1 MEKCEVCGFEGEFVN
16 EEYVGYDL
24 IFCPDCY
31 NSRTESCNHE
41 RYGYAKYFVGNG
53 FRVQKFCSNCFSLF
67 GCAIKHS
74 DVDTVNVKTIEKDKY
89 DRWHNEQYEKFQ
101 KRFSK
106 IKELHSLW
114 QVAEYQR
121 KHQEY
126 LNSQVWKEKRQE
138 VLNRDSY
145 LCQACLKHRASEV
158 HHLTYDH
165 FGDEPL
171 FDLISVCR
179 QCHEKISTIDIKRK
193 SLLA

>member
-74 DVDTVNVKTIEKDKY
+74 DVDMVNVKTIEKDKY
-89 DRWHNEQYEKFQ
+89 DRIMNNMKNSRKDIVKLKNCIPFGKLMNIGVNIRNILTLRTGKKRDRQY
-101 KRFSK
+101 
-106 IKELHSLW
+106 
-114 QVAEYQR
+114 
-121 KHQEY
+121 
-126 LNSQVWKEKRQE
+126 
-138 VLNRDSY
+138 
-145 LCQACLKHRASEV
+145 
-158 HHLTYDH
+158 
-165 FGDEPL
+165 
-171 FDLISVCR
+171 
-179 QCHEKISTIDIKRK
+179 
-193 SLLA
+193 